1 MSRRVFC
8 VCFCNEI
15 SIMSVL
21 PKNLAMIVQRLANF
35 NRQTIRIRPMSNDEC
50 PSGGTLTFKLPTN
63 STIDL
68 KNMQF
73 ISEIHCTGKLRTS
86 PSDSALPYPYMQ
98 TDGNPF
104 PPGWSG
110 KRIAIVPPLNS
121 QSLIERLDVNCN
133 GQSTNGANNEYHSIY
148 NIIYQHNA
156 YQPMIGQ
163 KGNHATLTRDS
174 FEDVIE
180 YDMMVGRNGEYD
192 YVNKLDMATHTY
204 PVDPSNADDF
214 KPGYSKIAKKGVD
227 WIADVESA
235 GDKSV
240 AWYTKDRIG
249 LFRPGYNQRLHLTPH
264 DRPDG
269 SLHECQF
276 SNFHKNADDCI
287 VPVAANDAGQCIRS
301 LAPDR
306 DVQLGYPAGDDQFP
320 TDVTEWR
327 GLTGVFGRNAGRM
340 FDNAQPSTNQYNVSS
355 ITHGDLAGR
364 DVVRLPTFNADVAPS
379 ALAKKDE
386 DIDKILDRYTSR
398 RIVMEGFL
406 GLLSGKYCRFLD
418 TAVTGPVEVRMKLAP
433 PGVLMCNKYRDPDDV
448 VDCNYKL
455 SNMYMVLDTI
465 SFTDDFYRQIL
476 ARRLIQGGLITIPYD
491 NFFNYTY
498 PIVSHSH
505 FVSFTAATQSLDYL
519 IATVRDIEA
528 LATYKPKPMDTLNSR
543 MFTFESFVG
552 MPDSSYEDNLLGVNA
567 GGFQFLVNN
576 MHYPTW
582 SANIDEIEMLTKS
595 AWDQAA
601 DIKETCGSV
610 YNKAHFRGKTFAHVV
625 CLKHHSE
632 GEKIISGLDTRGASS
647 MMQWMVS
654 GLNRPTTAAQRAAEK
669 LLPGKMAQPGEGAKN
684 CSIFA
689 CCTSTIEFSA
699 GQNATIVF

>member
-1 MSRRVFC
+1 
-8 VCFCNEI
+8 
-15 SIMSVL
+15 MSVL

-35 NRQTIRIRPMSNDEC
+35 NRQTIRLRPMSNDEC

-73 ISEIHCTGKLRTS
+73 ISEIHCTGRLKEF
-86 PSDSALPYPYMQ
+86 
-98 TDGNPF
+98 DGDRANP
-104 PPGWSG
+104 PPFVVPNGTTPIPPKWG
-110 KRIAIVPPLNS
+110 GQRVMVVPPINS

-133 GQSTNGANNEYHSIY
+133 GQGTNGANNEYHTIY
-148 NIIYQHNA
+148 NLQYQHNA
-156 YQPMIGQ
+156 YQPMVGQ
-163 KGNHATLTRDS
+163 KGNHATLTRDALEDP
-174 FEDVIE
+174 FEI
-180 YDMMVGRNGEYD
+180 DMITNRNGEYD
-192 YVNKLDMATHTY
+192 YENTLDDATHGY
-204 PVDPSNADDF
+204 PAPGAVGVIKM
-214 KPGYSKIAKKGVD
+214 KPGLINNKKLGGEIIVD
-227 WIADVESA
+227 SDANGLVIIP
-235 GDKSV
+235 
-240 AWYTKDRIG
+240 RIRDG
-249 LFRPGYNQRLHLTPH
+249 KFKPGYNQRLHLVPH
-264 DRPDG
+264 DRPD
-269 SLHECQF
+269 SSMYECQF
-276 SNFHKNADDCI
+276 ANFSKFSDD
-287 VPVAANDAGQCIRS
+287 VVMQVSANDACMNVRDLS
-301 LAPDR
+301 AKRDTNMSVTTAPDM
-306 DVQLGYPAGDDQFP
+306 FP
-320 TDVTEWR
+320 TDNTPWR
-327 GLTGVFGRNAGRM
+327 NLKGCFGRSMGKLFVPGPAAADPHVPDPDGQHLDSNTIGDILRT
-340 FDNAQPSTNQYNVSS
+340 PSFEEDE
-355 ITHGDLAGR
+355 G
-364 DVVRLPTFNADVAPS
+364 
-379 ALAKKDE
+379 ALANDPKEVDA
-386 DIDKILDRYTSR
+386 ILDRYTDR

-418 TAVTGPVEVRMKLAP
+418 TAVTGPVEIRMRLAP
-433 PGVLMCNKYRDPDDV
+433 PGVLMCNKYRDPDDL
-448 VDCNYKL
+448 VDCDYKL

-519 IATVRDIEA
+519 IATLRDVES
-528 LATYKPKPMDTLNSR
+528 LTTYKPKPFDTLNNKF
-543 MFTFESFVG
+543 FTFESFVG
-552 MPDSSYEDNLLGVNA
+552 DPGSSYSDNMIGGTP

-582 SANIDEIEMLTKS
+582 SANIDEVEMLTKS

-610 YNKAHFRGKTFAHVV
+610 YNKAHFRGKCFAHVI

-647 MMQWMVS
+647 LMQWMVN
-654 GLNRPTTAAQRAAEK
+654 GLNRPTAAAYKRYEQSGQ
-669 LLPGKMAQPGEGAKN
+669 LPPPGDGNKN

>member
-1 MSRRVFC
+1 
-8 VCFCNEI
+8 
-15 SIMSVL
+15 MSVL

-35 NRQTIRIRPMSNDEC
+35 NRQTIRLRPMSNDEC

-73 ISEIHCTGKLRTS
+73 ISEIHCSGRLKEFDGDR
-86 PSDSALPYPYMQ
+86 Q
-98 TDGNPF
+98 TPPPF
-104 PPGWSG
+104 TMPAGTTPIPPGWGG
-110 KRIAIVPPLNS
+110 KRVLVVPPLNS

-133 GQSTNGANNEYHSIY
+133 GQSTNGANNEYHTLY
-148 NIIYQHNA
+148 NLQYQHNA
-156 YQPMIGQ
+156 YQPMVGQ
-163 KGNHATLTRDS
+163 KGNHATLTRDALEDP
-174 FEDVIE
+174 FEV
-180 YDMMVGRNGEYD
+180 DMITNRNGEYD
-192 YVNKLDMATHTY
+192 YENTLDATTHDY
-204 PVDPSNADDF
+204 PADPLINVVKM
-214 KPGYSKIAKKGVD
+214 KPGLINNVKIGDETVIDINPNGCQVDFRTKKGFF
-227 WIADVESA
+227 
-235 GDKSV
+235 K
-240 AWYTKDRIG
+240 
-249 LFRPGYNQRLHLTPH
+249 PGYNQRLHLVPH

-269 SLHECQF
+269 QLYECQF
-276 SNFHKNADDCI
+276 ANFTKYSDD
-287 VPVAANDAGQCIRS
+287 VVTRVAANDACMNVRDLGAQ
-301 LAPDR
+301 R
-306 DVQLGYPAGDDQFP
+306 DVNMSVTNAPGQFP
-320 TDVTEWR
+320 IDTTPWR
-327 GLTGVFGRNAGRM
+327 NLKGCFGRNNGKV
-340 FDNAQPSTNQYNVSS
+340 FVPDPTDPSLPYIPDPNNQNFTSNTV
-355 ITHGDLAGR
+355 GDFAARDILRLASFEEDTG
-364 DVVRLPTFNADVAPS
+364 
-379 ALAKKDE
+379 ALAKKPDE
-386 DIDKILDRYTSR
+386 VDAILDRYTDR

-418 TAVTGPVEVRMKLAP
+418 TAVTGPVEIRMRLAP
-433 PGVLMCNKYRDPDDV
+433 PGVLMCNKYRDPDDL
-448 VDCNYKL
+448 VDCDYKL
-455 SNMYMVLDTI
+455 SNMYLVLDTI

-519 IATVRDIEA
+519 IATLRDVES
-528 LATYKPKPMDTLNSR
+528 LTTYKPKPFDTLNNKF
-543 MFTFESFVG
+543 FTFESFVG
-552 MPDSSYEDNLLGVNA
+552 DPGSSYSDNMLSGTP

-582 SANIDEIEMLTKS
+582 SANIDEVEMLTKS

-610 YNKAHFRGKTFAHVV
+610 YNKAHFRGKTFAHVI

-647 MMQWMVS
+647 LMQWMVN
-654 GLNRPTTAAQRAAEK
+654 GLNRPTAAAYKQYDQTGV
-669 LLPGKMAQPGEGAKN
+669 LPPAGAGNKN